1 MRDVERLLAQLETL
15 SGRDSKIEQFSEAL
29 RLATDDGRACLVFS
43 EFTDTVEYLR
53 DVLFPQFGSSVAC
66 YTGDGGLVFEDGR
79 WRTVSKDDI
88 TDRLAARKLRV
99 LLCSDAASEGL
110 NLQVASALIN
120 YDLPWNPARVEQRI
134 GRIDRIGQEAGVLRI
149 VNLVLAESVD
159 ERVYQ
164 VLSQRCDLF
173 QSYVGAMQPVL
184 SVARRMLLGVVPFNA
199 EVLKAEADRAATDT
213 LASAAFAAT
222 NEEPPRGTPPGV
234 TIEDLAR
241 AFGLL
246 SAAVGRD
253 LTSASVRM
261 ATSSKALAADGGATP
276 LSPFS
281 ATLRRLGADVDM
293 SADRLPLVLATAEEG
308 AFRVVAAVWVSGTE
322 CEVVER
328 AERLEA
334 LLGQW
339 DGSVVT
345 EERWQAGHAVAHAHA
360 VAALRTMVA
369 LALEKERAGLGQQVV
384 AARERLLRELGRFL
398 ACSANEGEDFNS
410 AFHRAMQRGGAV
422 GALLARA
429 HGLVGYPDWSAE
441 LIYGSRAAVDQLS
454 TNQRKNV
461 MLGTPLEA
469 AVRDPRWRA
478 SDTLAQR
485 FSS

>member
-1 MRDVERLLAQLETL
+1 
-15 SGRDSKIEQFSEAL
+15 
-29 RLATDDGRACLVFS
+29 
-43 EFTDTVEYLR
+43 
-53 DVLFPQFGSSVAC
+53 
-66 YTGDGGLVFEDGR
+66 
-79 WRTVSKDDI
+79 
-88 TDRLAARKLRV
+88 
-99 LLCSDAASEGL
+99 
-110 NLQVASALIN
+110 
-120 YDLPWNPARVEQRI
+120 
-134 GRIDRIGQEAGVLRI
+134 
-149 VNLVLAESVD
+149 
-159 ERVYQ
+159 
-164 VLSQRCDLF
+164 
-173 QSYVGAMQPVL
+173 
-184 SVARRMLLGVVPFNA
+184 
-199 EVLKAEADRAATDT
+199 
-213 LASAAFAAT
+213 
-222 NEEPPRGTPPGV
+222 
-234 TIEDLAR
+234 
-241 AFGLL
+241 
-246 SAAVGRD
+246 
-253 LTSASVRM
+253 M